1 MGCQCS
7 KESAAIPAAPVAPVT
22 VANNP
27 PAQAPA
33 MQEGGSK
40 NTQEQTKVEVALNPV
55 EVPQMKPEAAVS
67 AVAPKELE
75 KPSTIAPENVKPDN
89 FDTAS
94 KISASK
100 KKRMKKK
107 AAKAAKAA
115 AAGHVVD
122 GSQGEEDA
130 SEDGSYLEEPTK
142 KEFVEA
148 VSSANQS
155 YEAYYS
161 ADSEAPGDIR
171 GRARKQAA

>member
-7 KESAAIPAAPVAPVT
+7 KESAAIQAAPVAPVAVDNKPPTQVSKMDEGASKAVHNHIT
-22 VANNP
+22 VETIEK
-27 PAQAPA
+27 PA
-33 MQEGGSK
+33 
-40 NTQEQTKVEVALNPV
+40 EVAP
-55 EVPQMKPEAAVS
+55 MKPEVPVAAV
-67 AVAPKELE
+67 VPKELE
-75 KPSTIAPENVKPDN
+75 KPIIHAEENCKPDN
-89 FDTAS
+89 TDTAS

-130 SEDGSYLEEPTK
+130 SEDGSYIEEPVK

-148 VSSANQS
+148 VSSAIQS

-171 GRARKQAA
+171 GRARK

>member
-7 KESAAIPAAPVAPVT
+7 KESAAIQAAPVAPVT
-22 VANNP
+22 VDNKP
-27 PAQAPA
+27 PTQAPA
-33 MQEGGSK
+33 MHEGGSK
-40 NTQEQTKVEVALNPV
+40 AIEEVKAAEPV
-55 EVPQMKPEAAVS
+55 SNKLEVPVTKPEVPVA

-75 KPSTIAPENVKPDN
+75 NPIINAHENLKPDN
-89 FDTAS
+89 TDTAS
-94 KISASK
+94 KVSASK
-100 KKRMKKK
+100 KKRMKRK

-115 AAGHVVD
+115 AAGNVVD

-130 SEDGSYLEEPTK
+130 SEDVSYIEEPIK

-171 GRARKQAA
+171 GRARK

>member
-7 KESAAIPAAPVAPVT
+7 KESAAIQAAPVAPVVVDNKAPT
-22 VANNP
+22 
-27 PAQAPA
+27 QASS

-40 NTQEQTKVEVALNPV
+40 VAKEEKVVEPIANAL
-55 EVPQMKPEAAVS
+55 EVPVLKQEVPVAAV
-67 AVAPKELE
+67 VPKELDN
-75 KPSTIAPENVKPDN
+75 PIVHAHENLKPDN
-89 FDTAS
+89 TDTAS
-94 KISASK
+94 KVSAAK
-100 KKRMKKK
+100 KKRMKRK

-130 SEDGSYLEEPTK
+130 SEDGSYIEEPVK
-142 KEFVEA
+142 KEFVEV

-161 ADSEAPGDIR
+161 ADSEAPGEIR
-171 GRARKQAA
+171 GRARK